1 MPGWGSPRRRSSRE
15 HRAHCSEQNSN
26 CSKQIPTNRL
36 ETASLDSPVLV
47 VTEGLEASIPLGIT
61 AGHLSTC
68 QDIKQLNAHTWSSPP
83 LWKEENC
90 SQHSWTLLV
99 PGIDTLRAF
108 SYRLSPAGSWQPSRA
123 SKAAIRQCQW
133 PHLPRLTPQSPAHG
147 ITRLRPPWQEQDFH
161 SLREQREL

>member
-26 CSKQIPTNRL
+26 CSKQISTNRL

-47 VTEGLEASIPLGIT
+47 VTEGREASIPLGIT

-90 SQHSWTLLV
+90 SQHSWTLLA

-133 PHLPRLTPQSPAHG
+133 PHLPHLTPQSPAHG
-147 ITRLRPPWQEQDFH
+147 VTRLRPSWQEQDFH